1 VELYAEAFDSVGKIG
16 VAGGFCRFGAQ
27 HYRLERSRR
36 RITLVKRSWDVPR
49 SYRFGVGET
58 VTPLKAGESIQWSI
72 VTNSS
77 LA

>member
-1 VELYAEAFDSVGKIG
+1 
-16 VAGGFCRFGAQ
+16 
-27 HYRLERSRR
+27 
-36 RITLVKRSWDVPR
+36 VKRSWDVPR